1 MPAMETEPSG
11 KTAANWCGARPGPS
25 VELWISEALITTAGL

>member
-11 KTAANWCGARPGPS
+11 KTAANWCGARPS